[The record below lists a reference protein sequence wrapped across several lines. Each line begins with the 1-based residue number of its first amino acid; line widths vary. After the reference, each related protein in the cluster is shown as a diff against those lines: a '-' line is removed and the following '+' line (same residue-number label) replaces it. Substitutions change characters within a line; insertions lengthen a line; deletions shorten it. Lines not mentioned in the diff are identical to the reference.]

1 MSIFAI
7 LISVLAVMAALILG
21 VMGLNGLS
29 RPGADRRRA
38 VLMLLVSII
47 TLLNLY
53 LWLTSP
59 SRAPG
64 PAQAETAERIAG
76 ARV

>member
-1 MSIFAI
+1 MSVLAI

-21 VMGLNGLS
+21 IMGLSGLS
-29 RPGADRRRA
+29 RPGADRRQA

-53 LWLTSP
+53 LWLTSA
-59 SRAPG
+59 SRAPD
-64 PAQAETAERIAG
+64 PPNTQTTERA
-76 ARV
+76 A

>member
-1 MSIFAI
+1 MSVLAI
-7 LISVLAVMAALILG
+7 MVSVLAVMAALILG
-21 VMGLNGLS
+21 VMGLSGLA

-59 SRAPG
+59 SRAPE
-64 PAQAETAERIAG
+64 PPETETAGQVA
-76 ARV
+76 